1 MLVSIACGG
10 DAGSGP
16 TATTARGSPATTAV
30 VEAPPPATTLAPI
43 SLIPAGDINRAAR
56 VFVRRGRQ
64 NVDQLIA
71 LIRSMGAT
79 GDPKWGPYL
88 LDLRVIS
95 VPEVFADLEAA
106 FAAVSGVA
114 PPESPE
120 ELFLHYGDWVY
131 DARIDPGAD
140 YVVWK
145 SELYALID
153 AAFADLILQVDD
165 SVLAGQLQWGGTTVG
180 GIPELNDQR
189 TIGID
194 EADYM
199 LADELTFGAVINGAA
214 RSYPH
219 RILDFH
225 ELANDTLG
233 GEPVALANCTLCRT
247 GMLFSRRVGDRVLD
261 FRTSG
266 LLWNSNKVMVDTQT
280 RTLWRQLTG
289 EAIAGELKGTVLD
302 VFPMTVTL
310 YGEWISE
317 HPDSDVLA
325 IPGGDRELNLGDAE
339 IPVDVGYSYE
349 PNAAYSAYYG
359 TEALWFPTF
368 DVPGVFDPKDQVAT
382 LDLGDARVA
391 VGIEALADA
400 GPQLLTVGGRS
411 VLAVSTGAGAR
422 FYAVDDHSVLEV
434 APDGS
439 VTLPVDALAGETA
452 LTVNGVA
459 LERLASSQSFWFAWH
474 GNFPDTDW
482 WPRP

>member
-1 MLVSIACGG
+1 M
-10 DAGSGP
+10 
-16 TATTARGSPATTAV
+16 TTV
-30 VEAPPPATTLAPI
+30 API
-43 SLIPAGDINRAAR
+43 ALIPPGDINRAAR

-64 NVDQLIA
+64 DVDRLVA

-79 GDPKWGPYL
+79 GDPSWGPYL
-88 LDLRVIS
+88 LDLRIIS
-95 VPEVFADLEAA
+95 VPEVFAELEAA

-131 DARIDPGAD
+131 ARGIDPGAD
-140 YVVWK
+140 FIVWK

-153 AAFADLILQVDD
+153 ASFADLILQVDD
-165 SVLAGQLQWGGTTVG
+165 PVLAGQLQWGGTTVG

-189 TIGID
+189 TISID

-199 LADELTFGAVINGAA
+199 LPDELTFGAVINGAA

-247 GMLFSRRVGDRVLD
+247 GMLFSRKVGDRVLD
-261 FRTSG
+261 FKTSG

-280 RTLWRQLTG
+280 GSLWRQLTG

-310 YGEWISE
+310 YGEWIAE
-317 HPDSDVLA
+317 HPDSDVVA

-349 PNAAYSAYYG
+349 PNAAYSDYYG
-359 TEALWFPTF
+359 TESLWFPTF
-368 DVPGVFDPKDQVAT
+368 DVPDAFDRKEQVAT
-382 LDLGDARVA
+382 LEIGGARVA
-391 VGIEALADA
+391 VGIEALAEA
-400 GPQLLTVGGRS
+400 GPQLLTVGARS
-411 VLAVSTGAGAR
+411 VLVVSTGAGAR
-422 FYAVDDHSVLEV
+422 FYDVEDPSVLD
-434 APDGS
+434 AGADGS
-439 VTLPVDALAGETA
+439 VTLPVGAVAGESA
-452 LTVNGVA
+452 ITVNGTR

-474 GNFPDTDW
+474 GTFPDTDW
-482 WPRP
+482 WPPS